1 MAFVLPN
8 PFEFHAGAS
17 NGGGTAAGPR
27 SSDPEVPAA
36 DNFAR
41 LADDPL
47 PLFLT
52 EPNPRLEREL
62 VELLRTLTL

>member
-1 MAFVLPN
+1 MPTPLPVN
-8 PFEFHAGAS
+8 PFSTLASETRVGA
-17 NGGGTAAGPR
+17 AAGP
-27 SSDPEVPAA
+27 SLSDPSVAAA

-62 VELLRTLTL
+62 TELLRTLTL